1 MKSYRPRLRLLAA
14 VACIAL
20 PAPLIAATTSSTF
33 ETSATVANSCSVSAT
48 NLAFGSITPVDNTN
62 FDATS
67 TVDVTCSNGT
77 AYNIGLD
84 DGASSGDGS
93 VSTRRMSD
101 GATTPEYLSYQLYSD
116 SGHTTVW
123 GNTVSTD
130 TVAATGDGNT
140 QSNTVYGRV
149 PSGQQTVSTGSYTD
163 TVTVT
168 VTY

>member
-1 MKSYRPRLRLLAA
+1 MQFNHSRLRLFAA
-14 VACIAL
+14 ALCLSL
-20 PAPLIAATTSSTF
+20 PAPLIAATSTTSF
-33 ETSATVANSCSVSAT
+33 ETSATVADTCSVSAT

-77 AYNIGLD
+77 AYNIGLNAGANSS
-84 DGASSGDGS
+84 DGT

-101 GATTPEYLSYQLYSD
+101 GAATPEYLSYQVYSD
-116 SGHTTVW
+116 SGRTTVW
-123 GNTVSTD
+123 GNTVGTN
-130 TVAATGDGNT
+130 TVAATGSGST

-149 PSGQQTVSTGSYTD
+149 PSGQQTVSTGSYAD